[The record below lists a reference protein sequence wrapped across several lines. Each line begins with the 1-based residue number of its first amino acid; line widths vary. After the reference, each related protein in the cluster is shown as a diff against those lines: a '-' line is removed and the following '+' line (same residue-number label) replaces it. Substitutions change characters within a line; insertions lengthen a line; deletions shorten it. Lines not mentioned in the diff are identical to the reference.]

1 MPRPE
6 STPAVRI
13 VPLVSLRRLHQILA
27 GSLALNGLAVV
38 LMATIVHRLT
48 RHCSW

>member
-1 MPRPE
+1 MPRPD
-6 STPAVRI
+6 SAASVRI

-27 GSLALNGLAVV
+27 ISLSLNGLAVG
-38 LMATIVHRLT
+38 LMATIVHRLS